1 MTLTTILAGADASV
15 PSDQAID
22 RAAALAAKHGAKLVL
37 VHAVAND
44 TVVEEVDNEMVLQ
57 LGAVSAAMRAEVA
70 KRLAE
75 KLATLRAQG
84 IDAELAT
91 PVGAP
96 GEVVAQLAKQRSA
109 ELIVVGT
116 HGHTG
121 ISRFLLGSVATA
133 ILRHAPCDVLVT
145 RGVASTAP
153 FEKPLIAIDFSPA
166 SKRALRNA
174 AAITVAGAPIELLH
188 AWELPA
194 GSWGAAWF
202 GADRFPWSTIRDAV
216 VSSAK
221 QKADKLAAEYASLGH
236 PLRVELVQGAPTP
249 VITHAAER
257 GGHDLIAV
265 GTHGHGGFR
274 RLLLGSVAPK
284 QNRLFSALSKTWLIR
299 VYVLR
304 ESENLIPAIYR
315 LFSPVIGTMMI
326 KTVSGAIILVKFVI
340 FIQSF

>member
-1 MTLTTILAGADASV
+1 MKLTTILAGADVSV

-22 RAAALAAKHGAKLVL
+22 RAAAIAALHGAKLVL
-37 VHAVAND
+37 VHAIAND
-44 TVVEEVDNEMVLQ
+44 APVEDVDNDVVRQ
-57 LGAVSAAMRAEVA
+57 LGEVSAAMRAEVA

-75 KLATLRAQG
+75 KLESLRALG
-84 IDAELAT
+84 IDAELAS
-91 PVGAP
+91 PVGPP
-96 GEVVAQLAKQRSA
+96 GEVVAQLARDRHA

-145 RGVASTAP
+145 RGNTTNAP
-153 FEKPLIAIDFSPA
+153 FKKPLIALDFSPA
-166 SKRALRNA
+166 SKRALRHA
-174 AAITVAGAPIELLH
+174 AALAVPGSPIELLH

-221 QKADKLAAEYASLGH
+221 QKADRLVAESASLGN
-236 PLRVELVQGAPTP
+236 PLHVDLVQGAPTP

-274 RLLLGSVAPK
+274 RLLLGSVAEGV
-284 QNRLFSALSKTWLIR
+284 IR
-299 VYVLR
+299 HAPCSVLVAHG
-304 ESENLIPAIYR
+304 EHAGDTAQ
-315 LFSPVIGTMMI
+315 FKKV
-326 KTVSGAIILVKFVI
+326 
-340 FIQSF
+340 